1 MDLRA
6 TPNLVH
12 LNDTGSGRRML
23 HLEPALGHRVVAL
36 SGSVW
41 ITQAGSPEDYVLR
54 AGESLTLDSPGMAV
68 VTSFGPADVEVVAPT
83 DANAQPWPPAISAA
97 VVEEHQRRARELR
110 AQAVHEMLTAAADR
124 IRGFARGLMSIG
136 SHVRAQG
143 APGHEFRAPA
153 RL

>member
-83 DANAQPWPPAISAA
+83 DANAQPWPPAISATVSSSFIA
-97 VVEEHQRRARELR
+97 MRPNVSR
-110 AQAVHEMLTAAADR
+110 MSFAASSGSGLPFGPS
-124 IRGFARGLMSIG
+124 GFT
-136 SHVRAQG
+136 
-143 APGHEFRAPA
+143 
-153 RL
+153 